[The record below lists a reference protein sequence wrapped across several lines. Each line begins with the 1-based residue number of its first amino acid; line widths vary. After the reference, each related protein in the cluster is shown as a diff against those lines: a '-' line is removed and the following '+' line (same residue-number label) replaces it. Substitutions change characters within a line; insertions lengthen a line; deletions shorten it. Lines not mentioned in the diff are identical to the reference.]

1 MVSDY
6 RSVIATGAGSFRGV
20 PFLISET
27 VSQRGGRR
35 TVKREYPRRDT
46 GGADDLGRRLRE
58 RSFSCVVL
66 GDDYLEQKDALIEA
80 LDAEGPGELVHPLY
94 GTLQAQI
101 DSWESKEDLSQQG
114 VCTFQVTFYPPMTT
128 TAPVESRDTAR
139 ASSAA
144 ADSAI
149 AAASGDFSDFWDAA
163 DLSVHDM
170 QAMIAGALQ
179 AVGAISETVSSTL
192 SWVDGVQDILAD
204 CVALKNSLT
213 DLINYPV
220 ELAGSFVALIDGIG
234 NLTDTGAVTSAYQ
247 LLLSRLQFEPA
258 TSGANAVRI
267 HADDDADADD
277 GSVIFVAPVS
287 EQARQ
292 NLLSLDTLIYET
304 ALVSAATAVTDSV
317 TQAQAAVQER
327 NSARVVTGLL
337 PAAASGNDG
346 EYSAFESSAVVEQ
359 VAQTIG
365 DELDAQVLAASELG
379 WGATSLS
386 LLSFRLLWL
395 ADMRERAQQ
404 LPQAVT
410 VTPASTETA
419 FVTLYR
425 QTGDSRG
432 WETFTRRN
440 DLVNPLFVPGG
451 QSVEVLNDE

>member
-1 MVSDY
+1 MSDY

-20 PFLISET
+20 PFLISESA
-27 VSQRGGRR
+27 SQRGGRR

-66 GDDYLEQKDALIEA
+66 GDDYLDQKDALIEA

-114 VCTFQVTFYPPMTT
+114 VCTFQITFYPPLET

-144 ADSAI
+144 AGEAVS
-149 AAASGDFSDFWDAA
+149 AASDDFSGFWDAVG
-163 DLSVHDM
+163 LSVHDA
-170 QAMIAGALQ
+170 QAMLAGCTQ
-179 AVGAISETVSSTL
+179 AVNAISETVSSTL
-192 SWVDGVQDILAD
+192 SWVEGAQDILAD
-204 CVALKNSLT
+204 CMGLKNSLV
-213 DLINYPV
+213 DLINYPA
-220 ELAGSFVALIDGIG
+220 ELAGSFVTLIESIG
-234 NLTDTGAVTSAYQ
+234 DLTNVGAVTSAYQ

-258 TSGANAVRI
+258 TSGANAVQV
-267 HADDDADADD
+267 HEDTDSDTGD
-277 GSVIFVAPVS
+277 SNVVFVAPVS
-287 EQARQ
+287 EQGRE

-317 TQAQAAVQER
+317 TQAQAAVQQR
-327 NSARVVTGLL
+327 ASARVVTGLL
-337 PAAASGNDG
+337 PAAAGSDDG
-346 EYSAFESSAVVEQ
+346 EYSAFESGAVVEQ
-359 VAQTIG
+359 VALAIG

-410 VTPASTETA
+410 FTPTATETA